1 MEYFE
6 DSSTL
11 MDYGQVTEVIVNFI
25 KKEIETRKADGV
37 IIGVSGGIDSA
48 VLAYLAVEALGK
60 SKVLGLLLPEKD
72 VTPSNDITDGLEVCK
87 RLEIEYKKNN
97 VSNKKNPYLP

>member
-48 VLAYLAVEALGK
+48 VLAYLAVKALGK
-60 SKVLGLLLPEKD
+60 SKVLGLLLPDKD
-72 VTPSNDITDGLEVCK
+72 VTPLNDITDGLDPK
-87 RLEIEYKKNN
+87 
-97 VSNKKNPYLP
+97 